1 MKRMV
6 FLVFI
11 GLAVSLSACGGG
23 SGGGFVVVEEFSD
36 CPLCKAAKDGDL
48 ERVQFLLDSGENPN
62 AVSQSINAN
71 PEATGGIVGDS
82 ALRFAVFAG
91 RVDIVKAL
99 LDGGADVN
107 KANKDGTT
115 PLSASIHHS
124 SAEIALIL
132 LDADANPNARNK
144 EGWTALMYAVYTGH
158 SEAAKVLLDAG
169 ANLDVANNKGVTALM
184 LSAHYGRPEIAQALL
199 DGGAN
204 PNAMDNGGETAIRT
218 AAYKG
223 NADIVK
229 MLLAAGANPNAANN
243 DGWTALID
251 VAVDNH
257 PDIVRM
263 LLAAGANP
271 NVARN
276 NGWTVLMYTAQEGHP
291 GIIKILLS
299 GGANPDAM
307 NKEGWTALN
316 IAASKGQASVAKV
329 LLECGAS
336 PDKRNKHGT
345 NAWHWA
351 NRQPIMHAI
360 FYKHLA
366 EVKAGKDIKPCLQ
379 KEVAAAP
386 PPPKGENIAEKV
398 FENAWRSVVV
408 VKSGGRQGSGVI
420 VRPNAV
426 ATNCHVIDGGDI
438 VVHKTGDRRAL
449 TDSAFAA
456 SVRRRDT
463 ERDFCLLDVA
473 GLWGIPAGIRAY
485 GSLKVGE
492 DVYALG
498 APQGLDLSLSAGVIS
513 QLRQGRAVRY
523 IQTDAAI
530 SPGSSGGGL
539 FDSNANLIG
548 ILTAKIASENVEG
561 IGFAIPADL
570 ATTP

>member
-1 MKRMV
+1 MKNLLLFV
-6 FLVFI
+6 VL
-11 GLAVSLSACGGG
+11 LSLSACGGG

-62 AVSQSINAN
+62 AVSQSVNAN
-71 PEATGGIVGDS
+71 PKTPGGTAGDS

-91 RVDIVKAL
+91 RADIVKAL

-107 KANKDGTT
+107 KANKEGNT
-115 PLSASIHHS
+115 PLSASTRHS
-124 SAEIALIL
+124 SEEITEI
-132 LDADANPNARNK
+132 
-144 EGWTALMYAVYTGH
+144 
-158 SEAAKVLLDAG
+158 LLDAG
-169 ANLDVANNKGVTALM
+169 ANPNAVNDGGGTVLVFAAYQGHSKVVK
-184 LSAHYGRPEIAQALL
+184 ALL
-199 DGGAN
+199 DAGAN
-204 PNAMDNGGETAIRT
+204 PNVMDIEDW
-218 AAYKG
+218 AALMFATDQG
-223 NADIVK
+223 HSEVVK
-229 MLLAAGANPNAANN
+229 ALLNAGANPNAK
-243 DGWTALID
+243 T
-251 VAVDNH
+251 
-257 PDIVRM
+257 
-263 LLAAGANP
+263 
-271 NVARN
+271 
-276 NGWTVLMYTAQEGHP
+276 
-291 GIIKILLS
+291 
-299 GGANPDAM
+299 
-307 NKEGWTALN
+307 KEGWTAVN
-316 IAASKGQASVAKV
+316 AAASKGYAEIAKI

-336 PDKRNKHGT
+336 PDIRNNEGK

-351 NRQPIMHAI
+351 NQQPILHAI

>member
-1 MKRMV
+1 MGNAMKTLLLFFAV
-6 FLVFI
+6 LS
-11 GLAVSLSACGGG
+11 LAACGG

-48 ERVQFLLDSGENPN
+48 ERTLFLLDSGENPN
-62 AVSQSINAN
+62 AVSKSVNAN
-71 PEATGGIVGDS
+71 PKATGSIVGDS
-82 ALRFAVFAG
+82 ALRFAVFAE
-91 RVDIVKAL
+91 RADIVKAL
-99 LDGGADVN
+99 LEGGADVN
-107 KANKDGTT
+107 KANKDGAT
-115 PLSASIHHS
+115 PLSASTYHS

-132 LDADANPNARNK
+132 LDAGANPNAEDK
-144 EGWTALMYAVYTGH
+144 GGWTALMFATDQEH
-158 SEAAKVLLDAG
+158 SEVAKVLLGAG
-169 ANLDVANNKGVTALM
+169 TNPNIADEEGSWTALM
-184 LSAHYGRPEIAQALL
+184 LVAEQGHAEITKALL
-199 DGGAN
+199 G
-204 PNAMDNGGETAIRT
+204 
-218 AAYKG
+218 
-223 NADIVK
+223 
-229 MLLAAGANPNAANN
+229 AGANPNMKDIN
-243 DGWTALID
+243 GWTALMFAAQDNYVD
-251 VAVDNH
+251 VAKAL
-257 PDIVRM
+257 I
-263 LLAAGANP
+263 AAGANL
-271 NVARN
+271 NAVQKD
-276 NGWTVLMYTAQEGHP
+276 GWTSLNLAAAQGQAQVA
-291 GIIKILLS
+291 KILL
-299 GGANPDAM
+299 D
-307 NKEGWTALN
+307 
-316 IAASKGQASVAKV
+316 
-329 LLECGAS
+329 CGAS
-336 PDKRNKHGT
+336 PDKRNNEGI

-351 NRQPIMHAI
+351 NRQPILHAI

>member
-1 MKRMV
+1 MGNAMKTLLLFV
-6 FLVFI
+6 AVLS
-11 GLAVSLSACGGG
+11 LAACGG

-36 CPLCKAAKDGDL
+36 CPLCKAAKEGDL
-48 ERVQFLLDSGENPN
+48 ERIEFLIDNGENPN
-62 AVSQSINAN
+62 SVSQSVNAFSDQ
-71 PEATGGIVGDS
+71 PGKLGDS
-82 ALRFAVFAG
+82 ALRFAVAE
-91 RVDIVKAL
+91 RHADIVRAL

-107 KANKDGTT
+107 KANKNGAT
-115 PLSASIHHS
+115 PLSASTSHS
-124 SAEIALIL
+124 STEIAMI
-132 LDADANPNARNK
+132 
-144 EGWTALMYAVYTGH
+144 
-158 SEAAKVLLDAG
+158 LLDAG
-169 ANLDVANNKGVTALM
+169 ANLDATNKEGFTALM
-184 LSAHYGRPEIAQALL
+184 YAAGKGNFEITKALL
-199 DGGAN
+199 N
-204 PNAMDNGGETAIRT
+204 
-218 AAYKG
+218 
-223 NADIVK
+223 
-229 MLLAAGANPNAANN
+229 AGANPNAKDNE
-243 DGWTALID
+243 GWTALIF
-251 VAVDNH
+251 VAEQGN
-257 PDIVRM
+257 PEIAKA
-263 LLAAGANP
+263 LLNAGANP
-271 NVARN
+271 NV
-276 NGWTVLMYTAQEGHP
+276 
-291 GIIKILLS
+291 
-299 GGANPDAM
+299 
-307 NKEGWTALN
+307 KEQDGWTAVN
-316 IAASKGQASVAKV
+316 AAASMGNAEVAKI
-329 LLECGAS
+329 LLECGAN
-336 PDKRNKHGT
+336 PDIRNNDDT

-351 NRQPIMHAI
+351 NRQPILHAI

>member
-1 MKRMV
+1 MKIFA
-6 FLVFI
+6 FLVVAAMA
-11 GLAVSLSACGGG
+11 GSLAACGGG

-48 ERVQFLLDSGENPN
+48 ERVRFLLDSGENPN
-62 AVSQSINAN
+62 AVSQSVNAN
-71 PEATGGIVGDS
+71 PETTGGIVGDS
-82 ALRFAVFAG
+82 ALRFAVFAE
-91 RVDIVKAL
+91 RADIVKAL

-107 KANKDGTT
+107 KANKDGAT
-115 PLSASIHHS
+115 PLMASTNHS
-124 SAEIALIL
+124 SAEIAMI
-132 LDADANPNARNK
+132 
-144 EGWTALMYAVYTGH
+144 
-158 SEAAKVLLDAG
+158 LLDAG
-169 ANLDVANNKGVTALM
+169 ANPNAVNNNGVTALM
-184 LSAHYGRPEIAQALL
+184 FSAFLGNSEVAQILL

-204 PNAMDNGGETAIRT
+204 PNVAKEKGWTALMASADGGHSEIT
-218 AAYKG
+218 
-223 NADIVK
+223 K
-229 MLLAAGANPNAANN
+229 MLLAAGASPNAVQEH
-243 DGWTALID
+243 GWTSL
-251 VAVDNH
+251 N
-257 PDIVRM
+257 
-263 LLAAGANP
+263 LAA
-271 NVARN
+271 
-276 NGWTVLMYTAQEGHP
+276 AQ
-291 GIIKILLS
+291 
-299 GGANPDAM
+299 
-307 NKEGWTALN
+307 
-316 IAASKGQASVAKV
+316 GQAAVAKV

-336 PDKRNKHGT
+336 PDKRNNEGK

-351 NRQPIMHAI
+351 NQQPILHAI

>member
-1 MKRMV
+1 MKIIAI
-6 FLVFI
+6 LVVAAMA
-11 GLAVSLSACGGG
+11 GALAACGGG

-48 ERVQFLLDSGENPN
+48 ERVEFLLDSGETPN
-62 AVSQSINAN
+62 AADKDGW
-71 PEATGGIVGDS
+71 T
-82 ALRFAVFAG
+82 ALMVAAQEG
-91 RVDIVKAL
+91 HPQIVKAL
-99 LDGGADVN
+99 IAAGASSNAAQKNGG
-107 KANKDGTT
+107 T
-115 PLSASIHHS
+115 
-124 SAEIALIL
+124 ALIMAAANNHPNIVQML
-132 LDADANPNARNK
+132 LAADANPDMADNGGWAALMLSAQEGHSEVVKALIAAGANLDMGHN
-144 EGWTALMYAVYTGH
+144 EGWTALMVAVHNGH
-158 SEAAKVLLDAG
+158 SEVAKMLL
-169 ANLDVANNKGVTALM
+169 
-184 LSAHYGRPEIAQALL
+184 IA
-199 DGGAN
+199 GAN
-204 PNAMDNGGETAIRT
+204 PNAMEDSDWTALMLAAQDN
-218 AAYKG
+218 Y
-223 NADIVK
+223 ADIAK
-229 MLLAAGANPNAANN
+229 MLIAAGANLNAVQK
-243 DGWTALID
+243 D
-251 VAVDNH
+251 
-257 PDIVRM
+257 
-263 LLAAGANP
+263 
-271 NVARN
+271 
-276 NGWTVLMYTAQEGHP
+276 
-291 GIIKILLS
+291 
-299 GGANPDAM
+299 
-307 NKEGWTALN
+307 GWTALN
-316 IAASKGQASVAKV
+316 IAADKGQSQVAKI
-329 LLECGAS
+329 LLDCGAS
-336 PDKRNKHGT
+336 PDKRNNEGI

-351 NRQPIMHAI
+351 NRQPILHAI

>member
-1 MKRMV
+1 MRLSPACPARV
-6 FLVFI
+6 FC
-11 GLAVSLSACGGG
+11 LAVRAVCTCPNVNRGMMKIFVILVAVAMAGSLAACGGG

-48 ERVQFLLDSGENPN
+48 ERVLFLLDSGENPN
-62 AVSQSINAN
+62 SISSSANAFSDQS
-71 PEATGGIVGDS
+71 GKLGDS
-82 ALRFAVFAG
+82 ALRFAVA
-91 RVDIVKAL
+91 VEHADIVRAL

-107 KANKDGTT
+107 KANKNGAT
-115 PLSASIHHS
+115 PLSASTYHS
-124 SAEIALIL
+124 SGEIAMIL
-132 LDADANPNARNK
+132 LDAGANLNAAN
-144 EGWTALMYAVYTGH
+144 ENGWTALMYVADKGK
-158 SEAAKVLLDAG
+158 SEVAKVLLDAG
-169 ANLDVANNKGVTALM
+169 ANPNAADTEGWTALM
-184 LSAHYGRPEIAQALL
+184 WAAHRGHSEVAKALL
-199 DGGAN
+199 D
-204 PNAMDNGGETAIRT
+204 
-218 AAYKG
+218 
-223 NADIVK
+223 
-229 MLLAAGANPNAANN
+229 AGANPNAKEKDSGTALIFAAHRGYSKVAKMLLNAGANLN
-243 DGWTALID
+243 AKEKDGWTA
-251 VAVDNH
+251 V
-257 PDIVRM
+257 
-263 LLAAGANP
+263 
-271 NVARN
+271 
-276 NGWTVLMYTAQEGHP
+276 
-291 GIIKILLS
+291 
-299 GGANPDAM
+299 
-307 NKEGWTALN
+307 N
-316 IAASKGQASVAKV
+316 IAAAEGHAEVAKI

-336 PDKRNKHGT
+336 PDIRNNEDT

>member
-1 MKRMV
+1 MKHFAFFVIVLMS
-6 FLVFI
+6 FS
-11 GLAVSLSACGGG
+11 LAACGGG

-48 ERVQFLLDSGENPN
+48 ERVRFLLDSGENPN
-62 AVSQSINAN
+62 AVSQSVNAN
-71 PEATGGIVGDS
+71 PQATDSIVGDS
-82 ALRFAVFAG
+82 ALRFAVFAE
-91 RVDIVKAL
+91 RADIVKAL
-99 LDGGADVN
+99 LEGGADVN
-107 KANKDGTT
+107 KANKDGAT
-115 PLSASIHHS
+115 PLSASTNHS

-132 LDADANPNARNK
+132 LGAGANPDAADI
-144 EGWTALMYAVYTGH
+144 EGWTALMFTAEQSVAKALLNAGANPNMVNKEGLTALMFAAGKGNL
-158 SEAAKVLLDAG
+158 EVAKVLLDTGANLNVMDIEGWTALMFVAEQGNPEIAKVLLNAG
-169 ANLDVANNKGVTALM
+169 ANPNMAENKGWTALM
-184 LSAHYGRPEIAQALL
+184 LALANEHSKVAKVL
-199 DGGAN
+199 LNASAN
-204 PNAMDNGGETAIRT
+204 PNMANQDGMTALML
-218 AAYKG
+218 AAEKG
-223 NADIVK
+223 NSEIAK
-229 MLLAAGANPNAANN
+229 ALLNAGANPNAKEK
-243 DGWTALID
+243 DGWTA
-251 VAVDNH
+251 VNA
-257 PDIVRM
+257 
-263 LLAAGANP
+263 
-271 NVARN
+271 
-276 NGWTVLMYTAQEGHP
+276 
-291 GIIKILLS
+291 
-299 GGANPDAM
+299 
-307 NKEGWTALN
+307 
-316 IAASKGQASVAKV
+316 AASIGNAEIAKM

-336 PDKRNKHGT
+336 PDIRNNEDT

-351 NRQPIMHAI
+351 NRQPILHAI

>member
-1 MKRMV
+1 MGNAMKTLLLFV
-6 FLVFI
+6 AVLS
-11 GLAVSLSACGGG
+11 LAACGG

-48 ERVQFLLDSGENPN
+48 EQIEFLIDSGENPN
-62 AVSQSINAN
+62 SVSQSVNAFSDQ
-71 PEATGGIVGDS
+71 PGKLGDS
-82 ALRFAVFAG
+82 ALRFAVAEG
-91 RVDIVKAL
+91 HVDIVRAL
-99 LDGGADVN
+99 LDGGADVD
-107 KANKDGTT
+107 KANKDGAT
-115 PLSASIHHS
+115 PLSASVDDS
-124 SAEIALIL
+124 SGEIAMIL
-132 LDADANPNARNK
+132 LNAGANPHATNK
-144 EGWTALMYAVYTGH
+144 EGITALMF
-158 SEAAKVLLDAG
+158 AAGRKNHEVAKMLLDAG
-169 ANLDVANNKGVTALM
+169 ANPDAK
-184 LSAHYGRPEIAQALL
+184 E
-199 DGGAN
+199 
-204 PNAMDNGGETAIRT
+204 
-218 AAYKG
+218 K
-223 NADIVK
+223 
-229 MLLAAGANPNAANN
+229 
-243 DGWTALID
+243 DGWTAL
-251 VAVDNH
+251 
-257 PDIVRM
+257 
-263 LLAAGANP
+263 LFAAYHGNFEA
-271 NVARN
+271 A
-276 NGWTVLMYTAQEGHP
+276 
-291 GIIKILLS
+291 KILLNA
-299 GGANPDAM
+299 GASPNA
-307 NKEGWTALN
+307 KEKDGWTAVN
-316 IAASKGQASVAKV
+316 VAASEGHAEVAKI

-336 PDKRNKHGT
+336 PDIRNNEDT

-351 NRQPIMHAI
+351 NRQPILHAI

>member
-1 MKRMV
+1 MKSLLLFV
-6 FLVFI
+6 VLFS
-11 GLAVSLSACGGG
+11 LAACGGG

-48 ERVQFLLDSGENPN
+48 ERVLFLLDSGENPN
-62 AVSQSINAN
+62 SISSSANAFSDQS
-71 PEATGGIVGDS
+71 GKLGDS
-82 ALRFAVFAG
+82 ALRFAVAAEHA
-91 RVDIVKAL
+91 DIVRAL

-107 KANKDGTT
+107 KANKDGNT
-115 PLSASIHHS
+115 PLSASTYHS
-124 SAEIALIL
+124 SGEIAMIL
-132 LDADANPNARNK
+132 LDAGANLNVANK
-144 EGWTALMYAVYTGH
+144 DGWTALILAASRKNHEV
-158 SEAAKVLLDAG
+158 AKVLLDAG
-169 ANLDVANNKGVTALM
+169 ANPDVAHKDGFTALM
-184 LSAHYGRPEIAQALL
+184 YAVAKGYSEIAKALL
-199 DGGAN
+199 N
-204 PNAMDNGGETAIRT
+204 
-218 AAYKG
+218 
-223 NADIVK
+223 
-229 MLLAAGANPNAANN
+229 AGANPNAT
-243 DGWTALID
+243 DTEGWTALIF
-251 VAVDNH
+251 VAEQGN
-257 PDIVRM
+257 PEIAKA
-263 LLAAGANP
+263 LLNAGANP
-271 NVARN
+271 NA
-276 NGWTVLMYTAQEGHP
+276 TD
-291 GIIKILLS
+291 I
-299 GGANPDAM
+299 
-307 NKEGWTALN
+307 EGWTALN
-316 IAASKGQASVAKV
+316 IAANHGQSQVAKI

-336 PDKRNKHGT
+336 PDKRNNEGI

-351 NRQPIMHAI
+351 NRQPVMHAI

>member
-1 MKRMV
+1 MKI
-6 FLVFI
+6 FAILVAAAMA
-11 GLAVSLSACGGG
+11 GLLVACGGQG
-23 SGGGFVVVEEFSD
+23 IGHQFDKLAAYRAVINHDWETVEQYLNSGVDPNST
-36 CPLCKAAKDGDL
+36 DG
-48 ERVQFLLDSGENPN
+48 QG
-62 AVSQSINAN
+62 Q
-71 PEATGGIVGDS
+71 
-82 ALRFAVFAG
+82 
-91 RVDIVKAL
+91 
-99 LDGGADVN
+99 
-107 KANKDGTT
+107 
-115 PLSASIHHS
+115 
-124 SAEIALIL
+124 
-132 LDADANPNARNK
+132 
-144 EGWTALMYAVYTGH
+144 TAIM
-158 SEAAKVLLDAG
+158 EAAAVGATDA
-169 ANLDVANNKGVTALM
+169 VQM
-184 LSAHYGRPEIAQALL
+184 LL

-204 PNAMDNGGETAIRT
+204 PNAANNKGWTSLMGSAVQGRT
-218 AAYKG
+218 EV
-223 NADIVK
+223 VK
-229 MLLAAGANPNAANN
+229 LLLAEGANVNAAAKDGTTALIFAARTGQFDVIKVLLDAGANPNAATNN
-243 DGWTALID
+243 GETALIGASGSGHSKVAKILLAAEANPGAITNNGWTALGLAANNGHAE
-251 VAVDNH
+251 VAKT
-257 PDIVRM
+257 
-263 LLAAGANP
+263 LLDAGANP
-271 NVARN
+271 D
-276 NGWTVLMYTAQEGHP
+276 TANEH
-291 GIIKILLS
+291 
-299 GGANPDAM
+299 
-307 NKEGWTALN
+307 GWTALN
-316 IAASKGQASVAKV
+316 IAAHYGQATVAKA
-329 LLECGAS
+329 LLDCGAS
-336 PDKRNKHGT
+336 PDKRNNEGK

-366 EVKAGKDIKPCLQ
+366 EVKAGKIIKSCPHE
-379 KEVAAAP
+379 KIAAAP

>member
-1 MKRMV
+1 MKTLLLFV
-6 FLVFI
+6 ALLS
-11 GLAVSLSACGGG
+11 LAACGG

-48 ERVQFLLDSGENPN
+48 ERIQFLLDNGENPN
-62 AVSQSINAN
+62 AVSQSVNAN
-71 PEATGGIVGDS
+71 PKTPGGVAGDS
-82 ALRFAVFAG
+82 ALLFAVFAG
-91 RVDIVKAL
+91 RTDIVKAL
-99 LDGGADVN
+99 LDGGADAN
-107 KANKDGTT
+107 QANKNGST
-115 PLSASIHHS
+115 PLSSSTNHS
-124 SAEIALIL
+124 SGEI
-132 LDADANPNARNK
+132 
-144 EGWTALMYAVYTGH
+144 TMM
-158 SEAAKVLLDAG
+158 LLDAG
-169 ANLDVANNKGVTALM
+169 ANPNSANIEGMSALMFATIKGHSEVAKMLLDAGANPNSANNKGITPLM
-184 LSAHYGRPEIAQALL
+184 WSAYKSHPEVAQILL

-204 PNAMDNGGETAIRT
+204 PNVANNDGGTALMMAAIDNYVDVAKVLI
-218 AAYKG
+218 
-223 NADIVK
+223 
-229 MLLAAGANPNAANN
+229 AAGANLNAVQK
-243 DGWTALID
+243 D
-251 VAVDNH
+251 
-257 PDIVRM
+257 
-263 LLAAGANP
+263 
-271 NVARN
+271 
-276 NGWTVLMYTAQEGHP
+276 
-291 GIIKILLS
+291 
-299 GGANPDAM
+299 
-307 NKEGWTALN
+307 GWTALN
-316 IAASKGQASVAKV
+316 IVASKGQSQVAKI

-336 PDKRNKHGT
+336 PDIRNNEGK

-351 NRQPIMHAI
+351 NQQPIMHAI

-379 KEVAAAP
+379 KEVAAA

>member
-1 MKRMV
+1 MKILA
-6 FLVFI
+6 FLVVAAMA
-11 GLAVSLSACGGG
+11 GSLAACGGG

-48 ERVQFLLDSGENPN
+48 ERVQFLLDNGENPDS
-62 AVSQSINAN
+62 VSKTVNAN
-71 PEATGGIVGDS
+71 SVDSTISEDS

-91 RVDIVKAL
+91 RTDIVNAL
-99 LDGGADVN
+99 L
-107 KANKDGTT
+107 
-115 PLSASIHHS
+115 
-124 SAEIALIL
+124 E
-132 LDADANPNARNK
+132 
-144 EGWTALMYAVYTGH
+144 
-158 SEAAKVLLDAG
+158 
-169 ANLDVANNKGVTALM
+169 
-184 LSAHYGRPEIAQALL
+184 
-199 DGGAN
+199 GGAN
-204 PNAMDNGGETAIRT
+204 PNQPNKNGSTPLSAATGKSSAEILKILLDSGANVDATDKLGRSALIWAASEGKSNIAMI
-218 AAYKG
+218 
-223 NADIVK
+223 
-229 MLLAAGANPNAANN
+229 LLEAGANPNAAM
-243 DGWTALID
+243 DHGGTALMAT
-251 VAVDNH
+251 AVYGRYE
-257 PDIVRM
+257 IAKA
-263 LLAAGANP
+263 LIAAGANL
-271 NVARN
+271 NA
-276 NGWTVLMYTAQEGHP
+276 TQ
-291 GIIKILLS
+291 K
-299 GGANPDAM
+299 D
-307 NKEGWTALN
+307 GWTALN
-316 IAASKGQASVAKV
+316 IAANKGHSQVAKI

-336 PDKRNKHGT
+336 PDKRNNEGK

-351 NRQPIMHAI
+351 NQQPILHAI

>member
-1 MKRMV
+1 MKNLLLFV
-6 FLVFI
+6 VL
-11 GLAVSLSACGGG
+11 LSLSACGGG

-48 ERVQFLLDSGENPN
+48 ERVRFLLDSGENPDS
-62 AVSQSINAN
+62 VSKTVNAN
-71 PEATGGIVGDS
+71 SVDSKISEDS
-82 ALRFAVFAG
+82 ALRFAVFARRTDIVNALLEG
-91 RVDIVKAL
+91 GANPNQPNKNGSTPLSAATGESSADIVKAL
-99 LDGGADVN
+99 LDSGANVD
-107 KANKDGTT
+107 ATDIFGR
-115 PLSASIHHS
+115 S
-124 SAEIALIL
+124 ALIWAASEGKSNIAMIL
-132 LDADANPNARNK
+132 LAADANPNVAMDD
-144 EGWTALMYAVYTGH
+144 GGTALMATAVYGRY
-158 SEAAKVLLDAG
+158 EIAKALIAAG
-169 ANLDVANNKGVTALM
+169 ANL
-184 LSAHYGRPEIAQALL
+184 
-199 DGGAN
+199 
-204 PNAMDNGGETAIRT
+204 NATQKD
-218 AAYKG
+218 
-223 NADIVK
+223 
-229 MLLAAGANPNAANN
+229 
-243 DGWTALID
+243 
-251 VAVDNH
+251 
-257 PDIVRM
+257 
-263 LLAAGANP
+263 
-271 NVARN
+271 
-276 NGWTVLMYTAQEGHP
+276 
-291 GIIKILLS
+291 
-299 GGANPDAM
+299 
-307 NKEGWTALN
+307 GWTALN
-316 IAASKGQASVAKV
+316 IAANKGHSQVAKI

-336 PDKRNKHGT
+336 PDKRNNEGI

-351 NRQPIMHAI
+351 NRQPILHAI

>member
-1 MKRMV
+1 MNRFAILVCAV
-6 FLVFI
+6 FLFS
-11 GLAVSLSACGGG
+11 LAACGGG
-23 SGGGFVVVEEFSD
+23 SGGGFVVIEEFSD
-36 CPLCKAAKDGDL
+36 CPLCKAVNDGDS
-48 ERVQFLLDSGENPN
+48 EQVDFLLQSGENPN
-62 AVSQSINAN
+62 AADKDNFTVLMMASRQ
-71 PEATGGIVGDS
+71 GH
-82 ALRFAVFAG
+82 L
-91 RVDIVKAL
+91 DIVK
-99 LDGGADVN
+99 
-107 KANKDGTT
+107 
-115 PLSASIHHS
+115 
-124 SAEIALIL
+124 IL
-132 LDADANPNARNK
+132 LDAGVNLRAVDNIN
-144 EGWTALMYAVYTGH
+144 GFTALIWAAEGGHPEVAQILLSAGAKLNAASSTGKTALH
-158 SEAAKVLLDAG
+158 MAAWQGRLAATKALLAAG
-169 ANLDVANNKGVTALM
+169 ANLNAADKEDGGTALHIAAWQGHPDVIKT
-184 LSAHYGRPEIAQALL
+184 LLAAGAKPDTTDKYAQTALIIAGRYNNLEVL
-199 DGGAN
+199 
-204 PNAMDNGGETAIRT
+204 
-218 AAYKG
+218 K
-223 NADIVK
+223 V
-229 MLLAAGANPNAANN
+229 LLAAGANPDAA
-243 DGWTALID
+243 DID
-251 VAVDNH
+251 
-257 PDIVRM
+257 
-263 LLAAGANP
+263 
-271 NVARN
+271 
-276 NGWTVLMYTAQEGHP
+276 
-291 GIIKILLS
+291 
-299 GGANPDAM
+299 
-307 NKEGWTALN
+307 GWTALN
-316 IAASKGQASVAKV
+316 IAADKGQPQVAKM
-329 LLECGAS
+329 LLECGAN
-336 PDKRNKHGT
+336 PDIRNKYGV

-351 NRQPIMHAI
+351 NRQPVMHAI

>member
-1 MKRMV
+1 MKIFA
-6 FLVFI
+6 FLVVAAMA
-11 GLAVSLSACGGG
+11 GSLAACGGG

-48 ERVQFLLDSGENPN
+48 EQIEFLIDSGENPN
-62 AVSQSINAN
+62 SVSQSVNAFSDQ
-71 PEATGGIVGDS
+71 PGKLGDS
-82 ALRFAVFAG
+82 ALRFAVAEG
-91 RVDIVKAL
+91 HVDIVRAL

-107 KANKDGTT
+107 KANKDGAT
-115 PLSASIHHS
+115 PLSASVDDS
-124 SAEIALIL
+124 SGEIAMIL
-132 LDADANPNARNK
+132 LNAGANPHATNK
-144 EGWTALMYAVYTGH
+144 EGITALMF
-158 SEAAKVLLDAG
+158 AAGRKNHEVAKALLDAG
-169 ANLDVANNKGVTALM
+169 ANPNAKEKDGWTAL
-184 LSAHYGRPEIAQALL
+184 LF
-199 DGGAN
+199 
-204 PNAMDNGGETAIRT
+204 
-218 AAYKG
+218 AAYRD
-223 NADIVK
+223 NFEVAK
-229 MLLAAGANPNAANN
+229 MLLNAGANPNA
-243 DGWTALID
+243 T
-251 VAVDNH
+251 
-257 PDIVRM
+257 DI
-263 LLAAGANP
+263 
-271 NVARN
+271 
-276 NGWTVLMYTAQEGHP
+276 
-291 GIIKILLS
+291 
-299 GGANPDAM
+299 
-307 NKEGWTALN
+307 EGWTALN
-316 IAASKGQASVAKV
+316 IAANNGQSQVAKV
-329 LLECGAS
+329 LLDCGAS
-336 PDKRNKHGT
+336 PDKRNNEGI

-351 NRQPIMHAI
+351 NQQPILHAI

>member
-1 MKRMV
+1 MGNAMKTLLLFV
-6 FLVFI
+6 AVLS
-11 GLAVSLSACGGG
+11 LAACGG

-36 CPLCKAAKDGDL
+36 CPLCKAAKNGDL
-48 ERVQFLLDSGENPN
+48 ERIEFLIDSGENPN
-62 AVSQSINAN
+62 SVSQSVNAFSDQ
-71 PEATGGIVGDS
+71 PGKLGDS
-82 ALRFAVFAG
+82 ALRFAVAEG
-91 RVDIVKAL
+91 HVDIVRAL

-107 KANKDGTT
+107 KANKDGAT
-115 PLSASIHHS
+115 PLSASTNHS

-132 LDADANPNARNK
+132 LDAGANPNAKNK
-144 EGWTALMYAVYTGH
+144 DGGTALMSAAKQGH
-158 SEAAKVLLDAG
+158 SEVAKVLLDAG
-169 ANLDVANNKGVTALM
+169 ANPDMVRKKGWTAL
-184 LSAHYGRPEIAQALL
+184 LL
-199 DGGAN
+199 ASKFGFL
-204 PNAMDNGGETAIRT
+204 EV
-218 AAYKG
+218 
-223 NADIVK
+223 VK
-229 MLLAAGANPNAANN
+229 VLLAAGANTNMALDNGA
-243 DGWTALID
+243 TALMATANYGYPKI
-251 VAVDNH
+251 AKT
-257 PDIVRM
+257 
-263 LLAAGANP
+263 LLFAGANP
-271 NVARN
+271 NTKTK
-276 NGWTVLMYTAQEGHP
+276 G
-291 GIIKILLS
+291 
-299 GGANPDAM
+299 
-307 NKEGWTALN
+307 GWTAVNL
-316 IAASKGQASVAKV
+316 AAAEGHAEVAKI

-336 PDKRNKHGT
+336 PDIRNDEDT

-351 NRQPIMHAI
+351 NQQPIMHAI